1 MQAQRSN
8 EKEITDGKEKDG
20 TSKKNK
26 TKKGKL
32 AKKVLGKRRNK
43 QIQRLRKI
51 GKTKNE
57 EKSKKRKEQRRKQL
71 RREKK
76 LKKRMGK
83 KNFSK
88 CGGRSSSRTINETC
102 ITNILAMYG
111 VYANQMKN
119 FEKQLKRI
127 KAKNKTSN
135 NKGGQKFFF
144 LTKYIKRK
152 NEDRD
157 ANC

>member
-1 MQAQRSN
+1 MVAQNIQSHA
-8 EKEITDGKEKDG
+8 E
-20 TSKKNK
+20 SFA
-26 TKKGKL
+26 
-32 AKKVLGKRRNK
+32 AKRM
-43 QIQRLRKI
+43 
-51 GKTKNE
+51 E
-57 EKSKKRKEQRRKQL
+57 ESKKRKEQRRKQL

-144 LTKYIKRK
+144 FNKIYKK
-152 NEDRD
+152 KE
-157 ANC
+157 